1 MKIEPTNYKIFIK
14 KLKLKIKIAQIKA
27 SIRVNEELLKLYWDI
42 AKMIVDRQK
51 KSSWGDNII
60 QKISSDLKE
69 EFPDMKGFSVTN
81 IKYMR
86 NWYLFWINTNR
97 PQVVDEIFK
106 IPWGHNREIITKI
119 KDKQEAIY
127 YLKQTINNG
136 WSRSVLVHQI
146 ESKLYQREGKAI
158 TNFDTKLPPIQ
169 SDLAKASLKDP
180 YSFDFLTMKE
190 NELEYN
196 YSDDLEEA

>member
-1 MKIEPTNYKIFIK
+1 
-14 KLKLKIKIAQIKA
+14 
-27 SIRVNEELLKLYWDI
+27 
-42 AKMIVDRQK
+42 
-51 KSSWGDNII
+51 
-60 QKISSDLKE
+60 
-69 EFPDMKGFSVTN
+69 MKGFSKRN
-81 IKYMR
+81 LELMR
-86 NWYLFWINTNR
+86 QWYRYWGKDEKIAK
-97 PQVVDEIFK
+97 QVVSFLFQ
-106 IPWGHNREIITKI
+106 IPWGHNIHIIIKC